1 MPIIITITEQ
11 GNDVHINAT
20 CKVNLATLIYG
31 TYSNSSYSL
40 TKKFDGRESQ
50 ISFSPIG
57 QTFTGTQYA
66 ITVEQDYRWGYANA
80 PNIDPISITYSANWG
95 YSYNSSNSINPLR
108 LTLPTGY
115 VSNTLLTG
123 SMIYQNQN
131 LNSLG
136 LQPGKFGATWGDNNG
151 IYEYISVLV
160 GPQSTNPDVNI
171 TIQNSGSDV
180 IVSAVGKIYQGFR
193 NTNTMYALAGPYM
206 NPIVG
211 AIVFNTNGSYRY
223 FNGFYNNVSF
233 GPNQNYYGI
242 FISQT
247 NRFGWFA
254 NQLALNPTIT
264 APGAN
269 SGSLWHNYTINNSFK
284 FTNTSV
290 STLGWT
296 VGTYIYSGN
305 NNVIQ
310 LDIVNNSITPTPTT
324 TLTNT
329 PTVTQTN
336 TVTPTVTATVTET
349 PTATPTTTPTVTQ
362 TQTNTPSVTPS
373 ETPNIDSS
381 CCNTRS
387 QLPQIGLQRTVG
399 STVITASGTGSVVT
413 GPSGLN
419 NYYYQYIGA
428 FTMAADPVL
437 GIAGPFS
444 YTLNFSNQISEIRI
458 LIYALDTGSS
468 ITFTPN
474 TGLLT
479 ISPCLVGC
487 LDILGDT
494 ITASACNLASSAG
507 YLLITPNT
515 PITSLTISGAG
526 DPGGAGIQL
535 CSLTEIIPSPT
546 PTPTNTPTPT
556 ETPTQT
562 PTVTETPTN
571 TPTVTETSTPTPTV
585 TETSTP
591 TPTVTETPTPTTT
604 NTPTVTETSTPTP
617 TVTETST
624 PTPTETVTPTVTPT
638 NTETPT
644 PQPTVTPTVTHTVTP
659 TNSPSPLPLTISFF
673 QDCCSNTVYKIGNIP
688 SGTTITVGDYYYV
701 ASTVFSGCSV
711 AVVEP
716 IGLINQGTYISSTGY
731 SGCNDCFIAES
742 IVCPSPTPTE
752 TPTPT
757 PTPTTTNTP
766 TVTETPT
773 NTPTVTET
781 STPTPT
787 VTETST
793 PTPTVTETSTPTP
806 TVTETPTETPT
817 NTPTVTATVTQTET
831 QTPTPT
837 ETPTNTPTVTET
849 PTNTPTV
856 TETPTTTPTVTP
868 TQTPGISNTPTE
880 TVTPTVTPTNTET
893 PTNTPTVT
901 NTPSFTPT
909 VSITASVT
917 PTVTLTPTYTPYP
930 TVTPTQPNCCPVP
943 LS

>member
-11 GNDVHINAT
+11 GNDVHIDAT
-20 CKVNLATLIYG
+20 CQVNLATLTYG
-31 TYSNSSYSL
+31 TYYNSSFVYSQ
-40 TKKFDGRESQ
+40 KFNPKFSI

-57 QTFTGTQYA
+57 QTFTGTQYV
-66 ITVEQDYRWGYANA
+66 IPIEQDYRWA
-80 PNIDPISITYSANWG
+80 PSDAPSLHTLDPVSIVYNTTATTISANWA
-95 YSYNSSNSINPLR
+95 YSYNPNYLNQLR

-123 SMIYQNQN
+123 SIIYQNQTIS
-131 LNSLG
+131 SLG
-136 LQPGKFGATWGDNNG
+136 LNPGKFGATWGNSNTG
-151 IYEYISVLV
+151 IFESISVLV
-160 GPQSTNPDVNI
+160 GPQSSNPDVNI

-180 IVSAVGKIYQGFR
+180 LVSAVGKSHQGFK
-193 NTNTMYALAGPYM
+193 NGTTYVLTGPYI
-206 NPIVG
+206 NPTGGNIL
-211 AIVFNTNGSYRY
+211 FNTIGSYRY
-223 FNGFYNNVSF
+223 FFPGNFNNVNF
-233 GPNQNYYGI
+233 GPNQNYFGTI
-242 FISQT
+242 ISET
-247 NRFGWFA
+247 NRFGWFV
-254 NQLALNPTIT
+254 NQLALDPTIT
-264 APGAN
+264 TPGGG
-269 SGSLWHNYTINNSFK
+269 SGSWYNYNINNSFK
-284 FTNTSV
+284 YTNTSI
-290 STLGWT
+290 SALGWT

-310 LDIVNNSITPTPTT
+310 LDVVDNSITPTPTET
-324 TLTNT
+324 PTNT

-336 TVTPTVTATVTET
+336 TVTPTVTTTVTKT
-349 PTATPTTTPTVTQ
+349 PTVTPTTTPTVTQ
-362 TQTNTPSVTPS
+362 TQTNTPYVTPS
-373 ETPNIDSS
+373 ITPNINSS

-387 QLPQIGLQRTVG
+387 QLPQIGLTRTVG

-413 GPSGLN
+413 GPSGLTW
-419 NYYYQYIGA
+419 YYYNYIGP
-428 FTMAADPVL
+428 FTLAADPIL
-437 GIAGPFS
+437 GSAGPFS

-458 LIYALDTGSS
+458 LIYGLDTGNS

-474 TGLLT
+474 TGLIT

-487 LDILGDT
+487 LDITGNT
-494 ITASACNLASSAG
+494 ITATGTCTYNTSAG
-507 YLLITPNT
+507 YLLITPST

-526 DPGGAGIQL
+526 DPAGTGIQL

-546 PTPTNTPTPT
+546 PTPTNTLTPN
-556 ETPTQT
+556 ETPTQ
-562 PTVTETPTN
+562 
-571 TPTVTETSTPTPTV
+571 TPTV

-591 TPTVTETPTPTTT
+591 TPTVTETPTQTPTVTATVTETSTPTPTQTNTNTPTPTVTETPTT
-604 NTPTVTETSTPTP
+604 TPTVTETSTPTP
-617 TVTETST
+617 TLTET
-624 PTPTETVTPTVTPT
+624 P
-638 NTETPT
+638 TETPT
-644 PQPTVTPTVTHTVTP
+644 PTPTITHTVTP
-659 TNSPSPLPLTISFF
+659 TNSPSPLPPTISFF
-673 QDCCSNTVYKIGNIP
+673 QDCCSNTVYKIGDIP
-688 SGTTITVGDYYYV
+688 LHTIITVGDYYYV
-701 ASTVFSGCSV
+701 SSSVFTGCSV

-716 IGLINQGTYISSTGY
+716 IGLINQGTYISSTSY

-773 NTPTVTET
+773 N
-781 STPTPT
+781 TPT

-856 TETPTTTPTVTP
+856 TETPTNTPTVTP
-868 TQTPGISNTPTE
+868 TQTPGISQTPTE

-917 PTVTLTPTYTPYP
+917 PTVTVTPTYTPYP